1 MTPITHRTPSCYS
14 TAARRSGLQLLIT
27 LAATL
32 PIALP
37 IAVSAQV
44 NVEALRQ
51 DDPPLGRSGTFGG
64 DLTVR
69 TGNVQLVQLNLNA
82 RLYKVT
88 ESVTTL
94 IVGAGDSACRVG
106 PASRRRVCSTI
117 ERRTGTTISSRRSGT
132 DS

>member
-1 MTPITHRTPSCYS
+1 MTPTTHRTPSCYS
-14 TAARRSGLQLLIT
+14 TAVRLGGLRLLIA

-32 PIALP
+32 PITLPATLP
-37 IAVSAQV
+37 IPASAQV

-51 DDPPLGRSGTFGG
+51 EDPPLGRSGTFGG

-88 ESVTTL
+88 ETVTRL
-94 IVGAGDSACRVG
+94 IVVSVRK
-106 PASRRRVCSTI
+106 
-117 ERRTGTTISSRRSGT
+117 
-132 DS
+132 